1 MKRSIALVRTI
12 RIGMCSVLLYSSAV
26 MFATAWC
33 ALPASGGSNQVGQ
46 AVGLIVAGDGM
57 RALELLR
64 ALDRSALSNEAE
76 QASQCML
83 SRLEDRVV
91 DIERADLTGAVLSI
105 YQAYWRD
112 AVMEEPPHAAAQA
125 RRRSAL
131 AALFGLESSTEEHR
145 LESAIR
151 NALYQAGNF
160 ARLGVTPPFNDLI
173 LWRTQKLQDFT
184 VVLPEG
190 NQTTRVAIMGGV
202 LANGWSDYLTCG
214 LAGAGGW
221 ADRDIVYVIPEHF
234 PAGLNDN
241 RFLASLLTHESQ
253 HMADYAT
260 FGKLPAWQLEYRA
273 KLAELWRSDE
283 ANAHRLVATFRLM
296 QSASIDAPHPYANQR
311 VLKALENRLKSDT
324 DAASIQRI
332 ERVTLELLREDSR
345 ALRNVVSGASHLQKR
360 GGAER
365 WLPRH

>member
-1 MKRSIALVRTI
+1 
-12 RIGMCSVLLYSSAV
+12 

-33 ALPASGGSNQVGQ
+33 ALPASGGNYQVGQ
-46 AVGLIVAGDGM
+46 AVGMIVSGNGT

-64 ALDRSALSNEAE
+64 ALDQSTLSKAAE

-91 DIERADLTGAVLSI
+91 DNERADVVGAVLAI

-112 AVMEEPPHAAAQA
+112 AVMEAPPRAAAQA

-131 AALFGLESSTEEHR
+131 ATLFGLGGDTEEHR

-173 LWRTQKLQDFT
+173 LWRTQELRDFS
-184 VVLPEG
+184 VALPEG

-202 LANGWSDYLTCG
+202 VANGWSNYLTCG

-221 ADRDIVYVIPEHF
+221 ADSHIVFVIPEHF

-260 FGKLPAWQLEYRA
+260 FGKIPAWQLEYRA

-283 ANAHRLVATFRLM
+283 ANARRLVATFRLM

-311 VLKALENRLKSDT
+311 VLKALENSLKSDVE
-324 DAASIQRI
+324 AASVQRI
-332 ERVTLELLREDSR
+332 QKVTLKLLREDSH
-345 ALRNVVSGASHLQKR
+345 ALRNVVP
-360 GGAER
+360 GG
-365 WLPRH
+365 